1 MLASFPPSARVC
13 ARDVSRSNIGGQ
25 LQSGFP
31 PSALTGASYKND
43 ERGQRPSGF
52 PPSALTGEESGSGA
66 GFSPFR
72 SRGELKSNGVGGKHG
87 SGKDPFPHQPGQPFG
102 GNSNLLAPR
111 HGRDTHGKVTH
122 GRDTHGKNF
131 KHFSSPYVERYEE
144 RKGANSKKAPQ
155 TKTT

>member
-1 MLASFPPSARVC
+1 MST
-13 ARDVSRSNIGGQ
+13 
-25 LQSGFP
+25 GFP
-31 PSALTGASYKND
+31 PSALTGALQENG
-43 ERGQRPSGF
+43 ERAQRPSGF

-72 SRGELKSNGVGGKHG
+72 SRGERKSNGVGGTHG

-111 HGRDTHGKVTH
+111 HGKNSHGKVTH
-122 GRDTHGKNF
+122 GKNF
-131 KHFSSPYVERYEE
+131 QHFSSPHVERYEE
-144 RKGANSKKAPQ
+144 RKGANSKKATQ

>member
-1 MLASFPPSARVC
+1 M
-13 ARDVSRSNIGGQ
+13 
-25 LQSGFP
+25 QSGFP
-31 PSALTGASYKND
+31 PSALAGAIHENG

-87 SGKDPFPHQPGQPFG
+87 SGKDPFPHQPGQSFG

-122 GRDTHGKNF
+122 GRNTHGKNF
-131 KHFSSPYVERYEE
+131 NHFSSPNN
-144 RKGANSKKAPQ
+144 KFL
-155 TKTT
+155 